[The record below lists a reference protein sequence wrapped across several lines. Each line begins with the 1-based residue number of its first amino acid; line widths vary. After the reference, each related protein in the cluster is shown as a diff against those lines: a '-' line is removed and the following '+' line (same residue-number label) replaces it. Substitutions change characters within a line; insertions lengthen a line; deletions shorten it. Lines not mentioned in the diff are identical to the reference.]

1 MNTDNANTSMKLH
14 IITTGGTIDKIYLD
28 AKSDYQ
34 VGEPVIGELLEK
46 MAVGFPFTVESAMR
60 KDSLDMTDAD
70 RALIRRLVGACA
82 EECVLVTHGTDGM
95 VATARALQGIAG
107 KCIVLTGALQP
118 AAFARSDAIFN
129 IGCAIGAVQSKPPGV
144 YIAMNG
150 EVFAAARVR
159 KNVTA
164 NRFEHTP

>member
-1 MNTDNANTSMKLH
+1 MIPYTAYKVVH
-14 IITTGGTIDKIYLD
+14 YLGIFM
-28 AKSDYQ
+28 
-34 VGEPVIGELLEK
+34 VV
-46 MAVGFPFTVESAMR
+46 T
-60 KDSLDMTDAD
+60 
-70 RALIRRLVGACA
+70 ALS
-82 EECVLVTHGTDGM
+82 
-95 VATARALQGIAG
+95 
-107 KCIVLTGALQP
+107 

-150 EVFAAARVR
+150 GVFAAARVR